1 MLTLI
6 LLLLGFAFTSS
17 ASLSYRQWTHSRT
30 GNTPSDPPLR
40 FHFLAFGNQNL
51 WGWTRIN
58 RKCGDLKIKAGSR
71 HNSKSLKLTAG
82 ASAVVDLYVCVWR
95 EATVFTGPHSLHID
109 DTINTHIYVTFM
121 LCHSTHREIDIYIY
135 NIMRSSSGGKA
146 VRWRRLKLHLT
157 FKWFSVTSRKTIL
170 LSAFV

>member
-109 DTINTHIYVTFM
+109 DTINTHIYVTFK
-121 LCHSTHREIDIYIY
+121 LCHSTHREIDIY